1 MSRGPG
7 ISGSEIFVAYDC
19 CLRFSQLI
27 FGTKFVPLF
36 LLLTIVAYVLVNFFL
51 AEYTSSAKQC
61 ASAALPLCN
70 E

>member
-36 LLLTIVAYVLVNFFL
+36 LLLTIVAYV
-51 AEYTSSAKQC
+51 
-61 ASAALPLCN
+61 
-70 E
+70 